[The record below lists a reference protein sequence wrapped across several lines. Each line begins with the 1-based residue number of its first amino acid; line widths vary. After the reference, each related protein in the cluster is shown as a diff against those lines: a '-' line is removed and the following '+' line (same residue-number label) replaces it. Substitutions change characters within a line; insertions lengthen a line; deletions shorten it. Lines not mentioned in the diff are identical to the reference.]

1 MMRKNNL
8 KGIALASVVAGGM
21 LMNSCDLVKDIEY
34 TVKQNPL
41 EMHGDKVNLEING
54 KFIEKG
60 LHKKAIVE
68 VTPTFVCKDGTEIP
82 FDTKI
87 FQGYKAAGNGE
98 VIPKE
103 GKAFSYTS
111 TVPYNGS
118 MEEGDLVVKVLPKK
132 GTKTKDLI
140 TTDKIADGTIIT
152 PLLVQF
158 DDKVIFSKDNFVRT
172 TEETTAATINY
183 AKGKF
188 DVKGAELKQEDI
200 VAFEAFATEAS
211 TNPKREMKSINIM
224 SYASPEGEVDKNA
237 NLASDR
243 AGSAATYT
251 NKLMTKINF
260 AAGQQAG
267 FVSQTPKGEDWDGFK
282 AEVSKTSH
290 EDKELILRVLEMTSD
305 PVKREEDIRNMAKTY
320 SFLEKEVLPQ
330 LRRSTMTLTYD
341 KIGYSDEELKQLSK
355 TNPDILN
362 VEELLFTAGLYE
374 DLNEKLRVYKET
386 ERLFGNDYRAA
397 NNVGYVLYLQNDIDG
412 AAAKFEKAN
421 GLESNATTLN
431 NLGAI
436 AHVKGDK
443 AAAVEYFGQAGSSPE
458 VNYNKGIVA
467 IQDGNYADAISNM
480 GDNKTLNVALAKILN
495 GEADAA
501 MAIIDASSDADAALA
516 YYLKAIVGARTSNK
530 DLMLN
535 NLKSAIAKDA
545 SLKEKAKKDR
555 EFIKYMDA
563 VTAL

>member
-1 MMRKNNL
+1 
-8 KGIALASVVAGGM
+8 
-21 LMNSCDLVKDIEY
+21 MNSCDLVKDIEY
-34 TVKQNPL
+34 NVKQNPL
-41 EMHGDKVNLEING
+41 EMHGDKVNLEIDG

-87 FQGYKAAGNGE
+87 FQGEKAAGNGE

-103 GKAFSYTS
+103 GKSFSYTS
-111 TVPYNGS
+111 TVPYNAS
-118 MEEGDLVVKVLPKK
+118 MEEGDLIVKVLPKK

-158 DDKVIFSKDNFVRT
+158 DDKVMSAKDNFVRT

-183 AKGKF
+183 AKAKF
-188 DVKGAELKQEDI
+188 NVRPAELKQEDI
-200 VAFEAFATEAS
+200 TAFETFVTEAS

-224 SYASPEGEVDKNA
+224 SYASPEGEVDKNN

-243 AGSAATYT
+243 AGSAATYI
-251 NKLMTKINF
+251 NKLMAKINF
-260 AAGQQAG
+260 EAGQQAS
-267 FVSQTPKGEDWDGFK
+267 FVTQSPKGEDWDGFK
-282 AEVSKTSH
+282 AEVQKTTNV
-290 EDKELILRVLEMTSD
+290 DKELILRVLEMTSD
-305 PVKREEDIRNMAKTY
+305 PAKREEDIKNMAKTY
-320 SFLEKEVLPQ
+320 KFLEKEVLPQ

-362 VEELLFTAGLYE
+362 VEELLFTADLYE
-374 DLNEKLRVYKET
+374 DLNEKLRVYKEA
-386 ERLFGNDYRAA
+386 ERLFGNDYRTS

-421 GLESNATTLN
+421 GLESNAITLN
-431 NLGAI
+431 NLGAV

-443 AAAVEYFGQAGSSPE
+443 ATAADYFGKAGSSAE
-458 VNYNKGIVA
+458 TNYNKGIVA
-467 IQDGNYADAISNM
+467 IQDGGYADAISNM
-480 GDNKTLNVALAKILN
+480 GDYKTLNVALAKILN

-501 MAIIDASSDADAALA
+501 MSIIDESADADSGLG
-516 YYLKAIVGARTSNK
+516 YYLKAIIGARTGNK

-535 NLKSAIAKDA
+535 NLKSAIAKEA

-563 VTAL
+563 VSAL

>member
-1 MMRKNNL
+1 
-8 KGIALASVVAGGM
+8 
-21 LMNSCDLVKDIEY
+21 MNSCDLVKDIEY
-34 TVKQNPL
+34 NVKQNPL

-60 LHKKAIVE
+60 LHKKAVVE

-82 FDTKI
+82 FETKI
-87 FQGYKAAGNGE
+87 FQGFKAAGNGE

-103 GKAFSYTS
+103 GKSFSYSS
-111 TVPYNGS
+111 TVPYTGS
-118 MEEGDLVVKVLPKK
+118 MEEGELVVTILPKK

-158 DDKVIFSKDNFVRT
+158 DDQVIFAKDNFVRT
-172 TEETTAATINY
+172 TEEKTAATINY
-183 AKGKF
+183 DKAKF
-188 DVKGAELKQEDI
+188 DVKASELKQADI
-200 VAFEAFATEAS
+200 LAFETFALGAKS
-211 TNPKREMKSINIM
+211 NPKLEMKSIDIM
-224 SYASPEGEVDKNA
+224 SYASPEGEVDKNV

-251 NKLMTKINF
+251 NKMLTKIEF
-260 AAGQQAG
+260 EAGQKAG
-267 FVSQTPKGEDWDGFK
+267 FVTQTPKGEDWDGFK
-282 AEVSKTSH
+282 TEVEKTTH

-305 PVKREEDIRNMAKTY
+305 PVKREQDIRNMAQTY
-320 SFLEKEVLPQ
+320 QFLEKQVLPQ

-374 DLNEKLRVYKET
+374 DLNEKLRVYT
-386 ERLFGNDYRAA
+386 AAERLFGNDYRTV
-397 NNVGYVLYLQNDIDG
+397 NNVGYILYLQNDIDG

-421 GLESNATTLN
+421 GLESNGTTLN

-443 AAAVEYFGQAGSSPE
+443 ETAVDYFGKAGSTPE

-467 IQDGNYADAISNM
+467 IQNGNYADAISNM
-480 GDNKTLNVALAKILN
+480 GDNKTLNLALAKILN
-495 GEADAA
+495 GEAEAA
-501 MAIIDASSDADAALA
+501 MSVIDASADADSGLG
-516 YYLKAIVGARTSNK
+516 YYLKAIIGARTNNK

-545 SLKEKAKKDR
+545 SLKDKAKRDR
-555 EFIKYMDA
+555 EFIKHMDA
-563 VTAL
+563 VNAL